1 MRIST
6 QQTWNNALRNLM
18 EAQNRQNEAS
28 TQVSTRKVAT
38 DLMGYGRSSEIIAA
52 YKGALD
58 KTNSYLE
65 VTQRVSER
73 LNSQNIALET
83 TAESASESRQS
94 ILNSI
99 ASDDGTTLMLSLQG
113 NFSMALQGLNYRH
126 NGQYLFAGGSD
137 GVPVGV
143 SSMAQLAAT
152 TDVSDAF
159 NNGTIKKASQIDS
172 RTSIQTGMIAS
183 ELGTEIMGLFREIQ
197 QYNDDPATGPFGN
210 KLTDAQKTFLT
221 DIAGR
226 FDRAHN
232 ELLEQTAINGTMQ
245 NRVENVS
252 NALTSQGNTMS
263 GLISDRTDV
272 DLAEA
277 YSRLEMAEI
286 SVQASAQVLA
296 GLRDTS
302 LLYLLK

>member
-18 EAQNRQNEAS
+18 EAQNRQNEAG

-38 DLMGYGRSSEIIAA
+38 DLMGYGRSSEIIAS
-52 YKGALD
+52 YKGAVD

-83 TAESASESRQS
+83 TAESASEARQS
-94 ILNSI
+94 IMNAL

-137 GVPVGV
+137 GVPVSV
-143 SSMAQLAAT
+143 TSLSQLAAA

-159 NNGTIKKASQIDS
+159 TNGAVKKASQIDS
-172 RTSIQTGMIAS
+172 RTSIETGMLAS
-183 ELGTEIMGLFREIQ
+183 ELGTELMGLFREIQ
-197 QYNDDPATGPFGN
+197 IYSQDPATGPFGSQ
-210 KLTDAQKTFLT
+210 LTDDQKTFLT

-226 FDRAHN
+226 FDRAYN

-245 NRVENVS
+245 NRVDNVAS
-252 NALTSQGNTMS
+252 SLTNQGNTLN

-277 YSRLEMAEI
+277 YSKLEMAQI

-296 GLRDTS
+296 GLKETS
-302 LLYLLK
+302 LLYLLR

>member
-38 DLMGYGRSSEIIAA
+38 DLMGYGRSSEIIAS
-52 YKGALD
+52 YKGAMD
-58 KTNSYLE
+58 KTDSYLE
-65 VTQRVSER
+65 ITQRVSER
-73 LNSQNIALET
+73 LDSQNIALET
-83 TAESASESRQS
+83 TGEAASAARQS
-94 ILNSI
+94 ILETL
-99 ASDDGTTLMLSLQG
+99 ASDDGTTIMLSLQG

-126 NGQYLFAGGSD
+126 NGQYLFAGGTE
-137 GVPVGV
+137 GAPVNV
-143 SSMAQLAAT
+143 SSLSQLAAAPAV
-152 TDVSDAF
+152 DDAF
-159 NNGTIKKASQIDS
+159 NNGTVKKASQIDS
-172 RTSIQTGMIAS
+172 RTSIETGMLAS
-183 ELGTEIMGLFREIQ
+183 ELGTELMGLFREIQ
-197 QYNDDPATGPFGN
+197 QYNDDPATGPFQGQ
-210 KLTDAQKTFLT
+210 LTEAQKTFLT

-226 FDRAHN
+226 FEGAHN
-232 ELLEQTAINGTMQ
+232 NLLEQTALNGTIQ
-245 NRVENVS
+245 NRVENVANSLTNQS
-252 NALTSQGNTMS
+252 NTLG

-272 DLAEA
+272 DMAEA